1 MWVQPLQ
8 KTYTDMYIYIIYII
22 YCIGVEMTYEGGGN
36 EIRFDWPPAART
48 SKNILRGS
56 GARICTGGWPPM
68 WSASKKICAM
78 RSCWF
83 QQPFPFAISPRVMVL
98 TSKRAWISECLGK
111 NRLPKIICVLFMIH
125 TGSVFM
131 SELPHAFLDRP
142 PLWWWFPTECGPQNW
157 LATIKSSPVAVPHTL
172 GSHGWLG
179 TVDDQESIHALT
191 ISPCF
196 SPFFSYVFMSSLLF
210 YSHCFLQGNVSGLN
224 SFPSPCFSRFGIMIL
239 CWFCLRNYADPKSD
253 VLKP

>member
-1 MWVQPLQ
+1 MRVEAMRLGLIDPQLPAHL
-8 KTYTDMYIYIIYII
+8 KTSYQ
-22 YCIGVEMTYEGGGN
+22 V
-36 EIRFDWPPAART
+36 
-48 SKNILRGS
+48 LVRGS
-56 GARICTGGWPPM
+56 ARVAGPPCGVHPKK
-68 WSASKKICAM
+68 SAPCAVVGFSS
-78 RSCWF
+78 RF
-83 QQPFPFAISPRVMVL
+83 PVPFHPGVMVL

-125 TGSVFM
+125 IGSVFM
-131 SELPHAFLDRP
+131 SELPRAFLDRP

-196 SPFFSYVFMSSLLF
+196 SLFFRMFSCHPSFLFPLFPTKKRQWFKLFPVTTVFTIRDHDTMLVLL
-210 YSHCFLQGNVSGLN
+210 
-224 SFPSPCFSRFGIMIL
+224 
-239 CWFCLRNYADPKSD
+239 A
-253 VLKP
+253 